1 MRVRAEVDAAVEI
14 AAVGLGPEAVL
25 EGDGDGDGDGDGG
38 IVCAECAL
46 PSPSFSRKEEWV
58 QSGT

>member
-14 AAVGLGPEAVL
+14 AAVGLGPEEVL
-25 EGDGDGDGDGDGG
+25 EGDGDGDGV
-38 IVCAECAL
+38 VCAEYAL
-46 PSPSFSRKEEWV
+46 PSPSFRRKEEWV